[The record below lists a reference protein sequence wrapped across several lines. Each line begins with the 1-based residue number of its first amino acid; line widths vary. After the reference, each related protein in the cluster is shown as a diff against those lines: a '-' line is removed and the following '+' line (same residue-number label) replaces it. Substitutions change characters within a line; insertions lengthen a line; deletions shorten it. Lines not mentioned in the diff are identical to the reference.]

1 MPMQR
6 VVCHS
11 NNKASS
17 RYRNNEPA
25 EGELVL
31 VEDYLDGKF
40 EKWNS
45 NSGWFGEE
53 NISIQ
58 AFCHWT
64 YHYTDGKLLFCDAQ
78 GIRTKNEYIL
88 TDPCIL
94 SWKGGK
100 YGSADC
106 GKDYII
112 TWFEKHKCNKFCQSK
127 WITPI
132 AQTKDQNVIV
142 TKSSTFVWDTK
153 TKW

>member
-1 MPMQR
+1 MISKLKKKYKILKPIHCTCLRPKVKNNGVSDEKNQKIIVEYKTKELAQR
-6 VVCHS
+6 ERVII
-11 NNKASS
+11 
-17 RYRNNEPA
+17 
-25 EGELVL
+25 
-31 VEDYLDGKF
+31 EDFLDGKF
-40 EKWNS
+40 RKWNS

-88 TDPCIL
+88 TDRPCIL

-112 TWFEKHKCNKFCQSK
+112 TWFEQHKCNKFCKSK
-127 WITPI
+127 
-132 AQTKDQNVIV
+132 
-142 TKSSTFVWDTK
+142 
-153 TKW
+153 